1 MKHTFPRELRLVSEP
16 QFKHVFKNTHQ
27 KITAGIFNIYSCC
40 NVCAYPRVGIIV
52 PKRNVGKATTRNH
65 LKRLVR
71 ECFRIKQWEL
81 RKVDLVFFV
90 NKKIPAA
97 KKKDIKSEEIRL
109 CLEAQMGKLAL

>member
-16 QFKHVFKNTHQ
+16 QFKHVFKNTQQ

-40 NVCAYPRVGIIV
+40 NGCAYPRVGIIV
-52 PKRNVGKATTRNH
+52 PKRNVGKATARNH

-71 ECFRIKQWEL
+71 EYFRLKQWGL
-81 RKVDLVFFV
+81 KKIDLVFFV
-90 NKKIPAA
+90 NKKMQVA
-97 KKKDIKSEEIRL
+97 KKKDIKGEEIRL